1 MFRDRGIY
9 VFPNKYMMRIFA
21 YDGENAVEYPS
32 LTYAEQLVDF
42 LEINM
47 SPFRK
52 AVNNLKSYDNNTVD
66 FELLMNI
73 FHSIYHLADVFCV
86 DSPVYSFL
94 MTNELRLLDRT
105 ASIGTVEAAVSQKNK
120 GLEVLELMTDMQSL
134 LFNYAYIYCST
145 NGSHTDKVHNIVSGR
160 ARILDVRFEEVISTA
175 LPSTRIFYMSEFN
188 FPFTKGY
195 RFERLKDYLWFV
207 FINFL
212 QYDVNFSECKYCGHF
227 FIPKTRKKTLYCD
240 RVRTA
245 DGRTCKDIGPAEV
258 SRRSAEFS
266 EVLSEYDKAV
276 NRNFKRVERFEDK
289 RTGEKSGKDLD
300 YAEYSEWLTRLREA
314 RERWKSGEI
323 GDEDILKVIHELG

>member
-1 MFRDRGIY
+1 MFRDRGVY
-9 VFPNKYMMRIFA
+9 VFPDKDKMRIFA

-32 LTYAEQLVDF
+32 LTFAEQLVDF
-42 LEINM
+42 LEIDM
-47 SPFRK
+47 SPFRR
-52 AVNNLKSYDNNTVD
+52 AVNNLKSYDDNTID
-66 FELLMNI
+66 DKLLMNI
-73 FHSIYHLADVFCV
+73 FHSIYFLADSFCV

-105 ASIGTVEAAVSQKNK
+105 ASPETVEAAVTRKNR
-120 GLEVLELMTDMQSL
+120 GLEVLEIMMDMQSL
-134 LFNYAYIYCST
+134 LFNYAYIYCNT
-145 NGSHTDKVHNIVSGR
+145 NGSHVDKVHNIISGR
-160 ARILDVRFEEVISTA
+160 ARILNVRFEEVVSTA

-195 RFERLKDYLWFV
+195 RFEKLKDYLWFV

-227 FIPKTRKKTLYCD
+227 FIPKTKKKTLYCD
-240 RVRTA
+240 RIRTV

-258 SRRSAEFS
+258 SKRNAEFS

-289 RTGEKSGKDLD
+289 QSGEKHGKDLD
-300 YAEYSEWLTRLREA
+300 YMEYSEWLSRLREM
-314 RERWKSGEI
+314 RERWKNGEV
-323 GDEDILKVIHELG
+323 GDEEILNVIHELD